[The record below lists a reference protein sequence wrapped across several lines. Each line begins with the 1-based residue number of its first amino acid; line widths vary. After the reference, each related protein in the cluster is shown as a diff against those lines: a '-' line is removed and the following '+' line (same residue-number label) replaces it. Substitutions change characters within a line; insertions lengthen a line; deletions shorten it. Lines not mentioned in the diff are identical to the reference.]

1 MRKDIEMN
9 ESEQIQ
15 STQQSVSGEIPGDL
29 TIEEAFAQ
37 IRELLA
43 EMESE
48 DVTLERSFADYEK
61 GMKLIRLCNEKI
73 DTVEKKVQMLNADG
87 TVQDFA

>member
-1 MRKDIEMN
+1 MN

-15 STQQSVSGEIPGDL
+15 NGSQNISGETAGDDIS
-29 TIEEAFAQ
+29 IEEAFAQ

-73 DTVEKKVQMLNADG
+73 DTVEKKVQMLSADG